1 MPLNVPQVDA
11 SIIAAFGETILY
23 TPDGGGQ
30 VSILGLYQS
39 PDVDPVTGDLEFTT
53 QGPMVTVL
61 ATDVT
66 NPTKLDLV
74 TVPSV
79 GQNYQVKEFEID
91 EGGLVGLQL
100 EETV

>member
-11 SIIAAFGETILY
+11 AIITAFGETILY
-23 TPDGGGQ
+23 TPDGGAQ
-30 VSILGLYQS
+30 VSILGFFQA
-39 PDVDPVTGDLEFTT
+39 PDVDPITGDLEFTT

-66 NPTKLDLV
+66 NPTQLDLV
-74 TVPSV
+74 TARSI
-79 GQNYQVKEFEID
+79 NYQVKEFEID